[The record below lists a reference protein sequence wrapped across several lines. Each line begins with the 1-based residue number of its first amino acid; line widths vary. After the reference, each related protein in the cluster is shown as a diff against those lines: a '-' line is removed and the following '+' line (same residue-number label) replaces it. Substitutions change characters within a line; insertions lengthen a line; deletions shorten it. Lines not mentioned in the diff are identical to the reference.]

1 MLQNLYTIISLPHII
16 SLQICALICTE
27 GCLSGY
33 ISFFSKEI
41 LIVWFIS
48 IFIEKYNFLFSFNCQ
63 FQGMNW
69 QLCSPIFLAA
79 LLESLLNKLSEILKL
94 CHLRCNINQDL
105 NPEMFD
111 VFLWLF
117 VCFFCSG
124 VGKWIAFKSILK
136 QFCLSCSLPRS
147 SKFYCVWLKYNVLQS
162 HLVNCAIY
170 VLYN

>member
-1 MLQNLYTIISLPHII
+1 M
-16 SLQICALICTE
+16 
-27 GCLSGY
+27 
-33 ISFFSKEI
+33 
-41 LIVWFIS
+41 WFIS

-111 VFLWLF
+111 VFFVVVCLF
-117 VCFFCSG
+117 LLQWSG
-124 VGKWIAFKSILK
+124 EM
-136 QFCLSCSLPRS
+136 
-147 SKFYCVWLKYNVLQS
+147 
-162 HLVNCAIY
+162 NCI
-170 VLYN
+170 